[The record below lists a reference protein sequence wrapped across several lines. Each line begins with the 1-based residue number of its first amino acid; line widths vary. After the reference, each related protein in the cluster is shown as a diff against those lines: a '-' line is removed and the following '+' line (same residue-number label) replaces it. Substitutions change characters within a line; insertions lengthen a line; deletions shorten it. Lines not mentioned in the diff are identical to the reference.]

1 VADVASVVLYG
12 LVAAISPTVLLA
24 TLVVLGSGRGR
35 LNGTVFLAAFTVGQ
49 TLAFL
54 LALLLG
60 SAFTPGE
67 GDVGT
72 ATTALQVVAG
82 TALVVIAWSRRHSSV
97 GPTADTPRSAALF
110 ARLRSV
116 RPAVSFGLG
125 MPLGVGVKRLV
136 ITLLAAT
143 TVAGSDLGHDS
154 EVALSLVYLVVA
166 TVVVWCP
173 VLVYLVLGVR
183 ADRRMAEARAWIT
196 DHERPLV
203 AWTAFALGLFLVVDG
218 LRQLT

>member
-1 VADVASVVLYG
+1 MADAAYVVLYG

-35 LNGTVFLAAFTVGQ
+35 LNGIVFLAAFVAGQ

-67 GDVGT
+67 ELAGTLT
-72 ATTALQVVAG
+72 ATLQVLAG
-82 TALVVIAWSRRHSSV
+82 VALVAISWRRRA
-97 GPTADTPRSAALF
+97 GPDAAGGSPRSAALF
-110 ARLRSV
+110 ARLSRV

-136 ITLLAAT
+136 ITVLAAA
-143 TVAGSDLGHDS
+143 TVAGADLGRDS
-154 EVALSLVYLVVA
+154 TVTLSVAYVVVA

-173 VLVYLVLGVR
+173 VLIYLVLGPR
-183 ADRRMAEARAWIT
+183 ADRRLEDARAWIT
-196 DHERPLV
+196 ANERPLLV
-203 AWTAFALGLFLVVDG
+203 WTALALGLFLAADG
-218 LRQLT
+218 LRQLA